1 MADTPLTPSPA
12 TRRGEEHDVYHG
24 VVVPDPYRWLEDGE
38 SSATGEWVEL
48 HNRRTRE
55 ALAARPARSR
65 WHGRLSALAAL
76 PTTGELA
83 VAGDRLFL
91 MERAPGADQYAL
103 TVRSALDPAV
113 PARVLVDPAQ
123 LAADGAVAVDWF
135 QPSTDGGLIAYGIS
149 EGGTEN
155 SVLHVMDVDSGAL
168 LADRIPDCRAA
179 SVAWQPDGAGFWYTR
194 YPAGDEYHRHVR
206 HHTLGADP
214 AADPVVRDDFP
225 NAECWPHVSLS
236 RDGGHLLVHVSVGW
250 TRVDV
255 HLLDLASGRWQTV
268 VEGQDAQ
275 THFEFAPGGAIVGVT
290 SLGAPNG
297 RVVRAE
303 LADPTTWQT
312 VVPERPDVVLGLH
325 TTCGDELL
333 VVASSIGVDA
343 VERWPGGER
352 LELGLASVAAL
363 SADDGRAFIGRSSY
377 AAPPDVLRFTAAD
390 GVRAWSDA
398 PDQSVLPQLTVTRV
412 FYPSPDGTSI
422 PMFVAHRTDAPPSP
436 DSALVLRGYGGFAI
450 AESPT
455 WMPELAAWCA
465 AGGVYCVAGLRGGYE
480 YGDAWHHAGRR
491 ANKQN
496 VFDDFAAAADWLVA
510 NGYTNR
516 ERLAIYGRSNGGLLV
531 GAALTQRPDLARAV
545 WCGVP
550 LLDMIRFPQFLIAR
564 LWTDEYGDPDVAEE
578 FAWLHA
584 YSPYHHVQQ
593 GSRYPAVLFTTA
605 EGDTRVDPCHARKMT
620 ALLTWASSSQD
631 THPILLHQEG
641 RAGHGVGK
649 PASKRVDELAD
660 ALAFFSWQLGVDDRV

>member
-12 TRRGEEHDVYHG
+12 TRRGDEADVFHG
-24 VVVPDPYRWLEDGE
+24 VTVPDPYRWLEDGD
-38 SSATGEWVEL
+38 SAETTEWVEL

-65 WHGRLSALAAL
+65 WHERLSALAAL

-83 VAGDRLFL
+83 LAGDRLFL
-91 MERAPGADQYAL
+91 MERPTGADQYVLA
-103 TVRSALDPAV
+103 VRSALDPSV
-113 PARVLVDPAQ
+113 SPRVLVDPAQ
-123 LAADGAVAVDWF
+123 LATDGAVAVDWF
-135 QPSTDGGLIAYGIS
+135 QPSVDGRLIAYGIS

-155 SVLHVMDVDSGAL
+155 SVLHVMNVDSGEL
-168 LADRIPDCRAA
+168 LVDRIPDCRAA

-194 YPAGDEYHRHVR
+194 YPTGDEYHRHVR
-206 HHTLGADP
+206 HHLLGADP
-214 AADPVVRDDFP
+214 DTDPVVLDQFP

-236 RDGGHLLVHVSVGW
+236 RDGRHLMVHVNVGW

-255 HLLDLASGRWQTV
+255 HLLDLAEGRWQTV
-268 VEGQDAQ
+268 LEGHDAQ
-275 THFEFAPGGAIVGVT
+275 THFEFAPGDTIVGVT
-290 SLGAPNG
+290 TLDAPNG
-297 RVVRAE
+297 RVVRAD
-303 LADPTTWQT
+303 LTDPTNWQT
-312 VVPERPDVVLGLH
+312 MVPERPDVVLGLH

-333 VVASSIGVDA
+333 VVASSVGVDA

-352 LELGLASVAAL
+352 LELGLASVTAL

-377 AAPPDVLRFTAAD
+377 AAPPDVLRFTATD
-390 GVRAWSDA
+390 GVHAWTGS
-398 PDQSVLPQLTVTRV
+398 PDQAVLPQLTVTRV
-412 FYPSPDGTSI
+412 FYPSLDGTQI
-422 PMFVAHRTDAPPSP
+422 PMFVAHRSDAPPSP

-480 YGDAWHHAGRR
+480 YGEAWHHAGRR

-496 VFDDFAAAADWLVA
+496 VFDDFAAAGDWLVA
-510 NGYTNR
+510 NGYTRR

-578 FAWLHA
+578 FAWLQA
-584 YSPYHHVQQ
+584 YSPYHHVHE
-593 GSRYPAVLFTTA
+593 GTEYPAVLFTTA

-620 ALLTWASSSQD
+620 ALLTWASTNQD
-631 THPILLHQEG
+631 THPILLNQEG